1 MNPRRR
7 IVRRAVPEPGGDWPA
22 HWPEPLRRAH
32 AARGSNGPDAAQPRL
47 ASLLPPTGMSG
58 LETAAMLLRDAI
70 TADRRIVVTA
80 DFDCDGAT
88 ACAVAVRGLRLL
100 GARHVDFA
108 VPDRQVHGYGLT
120 PALVATLEPL
130 RPDLLVTVDHGI
142 ACHAGIAAAKARGWQ
157 VIVTDHHLPGPS
169 LPDADA
175 IVDPNQPGDRFPSK
189 ALAGVGVLFYLLL
202 ALRAQLGAKADLA
215 SLLDLVAVGTVAD
228 MVPLDANNRALVGAG
243 LRRLRAGQG
252 CAGLNALAAVAGR
265 NIATLTTADIGF
277 AIAPRINAAGRLEDM
292 RLGIDCLL
300 TDDAAQAH
308 GLAEALHAINAE
320 RRGLQDEMLAAADAA
335 LARVD
340 AAPDGAE
347 GFCLFDADWHP
358 GVIGL
363 VASRIKEQR
372 HRPVLAFAPSGN
384 GDGMLR
390 GSMRSIPGFHARDA
404 LALIDARHPGLVERF
419 GGHAMAAG
427 LSLADAALPAFRD
440 AFAGVLR
447 DTLDPAVLAERIDS
461 DGELPAEFLD
471 IHHALA
477 LRDGGAWGQGYPE
490 PQFDGEFEVLDW
502 RVLGDR
508 HLKLELGL
516 QGKRLNA
523 IHFGGWTGAAPP
535 PCVRIAYRLQPDD
548 YRGGAAIQLV
558 VAHLQAAGMDAPIG

>member
-1 MNPRRR
+1 MNPPRR
-7 IVRRAVPEPGGDWPA
+7 IVRRVVPEIGGDWPA

-32 AARGSNGPDAAQPRL
+32 AARGSTGPDAAQPRL
-47 ASLLPPTGMSG
+47 ASLLPPAGMLG
-58 LETAAMLLRDAI
+58 LDAAATLLRDAI
-70 TADRRIVVTA
+70 AADRRIVVTA

-88 ACAVAVRGLRLL
+88 ACAVALRGLRML

-108 VPDRQVHGYGLT
+108 VPDRQMHGYGLT

-130 RPDLLVTVDHGI
+130 QPDLLVTVDHGI

-157 VIVTDHHLPGPS
+157 VIVTDHHLPGLS

-175 IVDPNQPGDRFPSK
+175 IVDPNQPGDAFPSK

-202 ALRAQLGAKADLA
+202 ALRAQLGVKADLA

-252 CAGLNALAAVAGR
+252 GAGLNALAAVAGR
-265 NIATLTTADIGF
+265 NIAALTTADIGF
-277 AIAPRINAAGRLEDM
+277 AIGPRINAAGRLEDM
-292 RLGIDCLL
+292 RLGIECLL
-300 TDDAAQAH
+300 TDDAVQAR

-335 LARVD
+335 MSRVD
-340 AAPDGAE
+340 TASDNAE
-347 GFCLFDADWHP
+347 GFCLFDSDWHP

-384 GDGMLR
+384 DDGMLR

-404 LALIDARHPGLVERF
+404 LALIDARHPGLVDRF

-427 LSLADAALPAFRD
+427 LSLPESALPAFRD
-440 AFAGVLR
+440 AFAEVLR
-447 DTLDPAVLAERIDS
+447 GTLDPAVLQECIDS
-461 DGELPAEFLD
+461 DGELPLGALD
-471 IHHALA
+471 IAHAQA

-490 PQFDGEFEVLDW
+490 PLFDGVFDVLDW
-502 RVLGDR
+502 RVLGGK

-516 QGKRLNA
+516 EGRRLNA
-523 IHFGGWTGAAPP
+523 IHFNAGGDAPP
-535 PCVRIAYRLQPDD
+535 ARVRIAYRLQPDD
-548 YRGGAAIQLV
+548 YRGGEAIQLV
-558 VAHLQAAGMDAPIG
+558 VVHREAEPPSVHD